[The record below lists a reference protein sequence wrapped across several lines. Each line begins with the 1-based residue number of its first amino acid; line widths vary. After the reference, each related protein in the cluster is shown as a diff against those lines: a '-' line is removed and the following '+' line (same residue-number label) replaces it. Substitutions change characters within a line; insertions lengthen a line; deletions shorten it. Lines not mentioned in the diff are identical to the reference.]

1 MSGLGAFAGNIR
13 RANLWQHRQDGK
25 AGINCR
31 TAGGGGGFGGMLGL
45 PRTHCGQKVML
56 DVLWS
61 NSAIC
66 CGKPFEEHVRSS
78 GLPKAGLSKKVMIAS
93 GNLD

>member
-1 MSGLGAFAGNIR
+1 
-13 RANLWQHRQDGK
+13 
-25 AGINCR
+25 
-31 TAGGGGGFGGMLGL
+31 MLGL